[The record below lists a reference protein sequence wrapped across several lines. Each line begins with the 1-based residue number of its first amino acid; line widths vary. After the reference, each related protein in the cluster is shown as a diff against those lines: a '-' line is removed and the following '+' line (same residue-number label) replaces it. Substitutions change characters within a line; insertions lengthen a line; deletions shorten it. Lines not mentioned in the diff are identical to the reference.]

1 MRKQTIFG
9 IILLMAFALMGLMAL
24 QIYWVSAALNLKEQ
38 EFDAEVND
46 AMNKLVDEYELMMER
61 RYLGNKF
68 QIINIRKK
76 TFFVIDEDTFESP
89 VVRENMNI
97 SLDLLIDNPGLSKFW
112 KDIPGKINEQYDQLN
127 RINEINRHLNE
138 VVKREEQSKWHS
150 RRLIKRYI
158 GAISTFVDPAGNNI
172 DLEYLYKEM
181 KEELQSRGIDLNFR
195 LGVYQPTTDSL
206 LTLGHAEKK
215 KLLSSDFQVELYP
228 YNLFSPS
235 PRLIVYFPRKIS
247 FLLRT
252 LITRLL
258 SSLFFILIIIFSFGF
273 TIYTIYR
280 QKKVSEMKNDFINN
294 MTHEFKTPLT
304 TISLA
309 GQALSDR
316 SIQVDEERI
325 GRFSNIIVLEAAKL
339 GIQVEKILQMAV
351 LDKGE
356 VELKITEVD
365 IHEIINELIENH
377 KLRLTDQRAYI
388 ESELKANPSVVQG
401 DRVQLSNAIDNL
413 IDNALK
419 YCKEYP
425 EVKVCTHSDK
435 DGLSIT
441 VEDRGVGM
449 TPEARKKIFEKFYR
463 VHTGNLHNV
472 KGFGL
477 GLAYV
482 KTIIDAHQGHITVT
496 SDLNKGSKFK
506 IYIPYHLNKEKK
518 KHG

>member
-1 MRKQTIFG
+1 MRKQTIIG

-24 QIYWVSAALNLKEQ
+24 QIYWVSTALNLKEQ
-38 EFDAEVND
+38 EFDAEVYD
-46 AMNKLVDEYELMMER
+46 AMNQLVDEYELMMER

-68 QIINIRKK
+68 QIINIREK

-89 VVRENMNI
+89 VARENMNV
-97 SLDLLIDNPGLSKFW
+97 SLDLLIDNPGLSKYW
-112 KDIPGKINEQYDQLN
+112 KSIPGKINEKFDRLN

-138 VVKREEQSKWHS
+138 VIKREEQTKWHS

-158 GAISTFVDPAGNNI
+158 GALSTFIDPSGNNI
-172 DLEYLYKEM
+172 DLDYLYKKM
-181 KEELQSRGIDLNFR
+181 SEELRARGIDLNFQ
-195 LGVYQPTTDSL
+195 LGVYQPAIDSL
-206 LTLGHAEKK
+206 VTLGHTDRE
-215 KLLSSDFQVELYP
+215 KLLASDFQIELYP

-247 FLLRT
+247 FLLQT

-273 TIYTIYR
+273 TVYTIYR
-280 QKKVSEMKNDFINN
+280 QKKISEMKNDFINN

-316 SIQVDEERI
+316 SIHVDEARI

-356 VELKITEVD
+356 VELK
-365 IHEIINELIENH
+365 
-377 KLRLTDQRAYI
+377 
-388 ESELKANPSVVQG
+388 ANPSVVRG

-425 EVKVCTHSDK
+425 EVKVCTYSEK

-449 TPEARKKIFEKFYR
+449 SPEARKKIFEKFYR

-482 KTIIDAHQGHITVT
+482 KTILDAHQGRITV
-496 SDLNKGSKFK
+496 SSELNKGSKFK
-506 IYIPYHLNKEKK
+506 IYIPYNLNEQKK